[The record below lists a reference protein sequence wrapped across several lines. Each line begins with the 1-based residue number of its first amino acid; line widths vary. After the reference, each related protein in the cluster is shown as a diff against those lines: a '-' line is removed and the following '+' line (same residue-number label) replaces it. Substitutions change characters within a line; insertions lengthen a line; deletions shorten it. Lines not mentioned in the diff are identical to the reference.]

1 MSAIDFTALR
11 RSCAQ
16 ALAEDGQFGDAWVR
30 SAFEAVDRTLFA
42 PPRFWIK
49 AVREGGGFP
58 LIDRDT
64 DPEGWART
72 VYSPGC
78 ALVTQMDDGATAYA
92 DGAAGRFT
100 SSLSEL
106 RVVAR
111 QLSHLGLERGHRVL
125 HIGTGSGYD
134 CALIAERTPADHVV
148 TLEVDGRLA
157 EDARRN
163 LATAGHGGVRT
174 VIGDGERGWPGGGP
188 YDRVLC
194 TASAMRVPPAW
205 IEQTR
210 PGGIVLT
217 PYRGLALVR
226 LVVAEDGRTACGP
239 VVDAMTFMALRGQRA
254 ADAVEMREI
263 ISATLSESDKSR
275 TDVDLSPVEHELGAE
290 FLLHALVPGIRVAF
304 GGQTWW
310 FEAHDGASWAAWKPD
325 GRVRQWGTRR
335 LAEEAAQ
342 AVTAWQ
348 NAGAPAL
355 TDLGLTVSAD
365 GECLWVRDPEG
376 PSWRLRAAA

>member
-1 MSAIDFTALR
+1 MTTIDFTSLR
-11 RSCAQ
+11 RSCVQ
-16 ALAEDGQFGDAWVR
+16 HLDEDGQFTDPWVR

-49 AVREGGGFP
+49 AEREGGGFP

-64 DPEGWART
+64 APEAWAHA
-72 VYSPGC
+72 VYSPAR

-111 QLSHLGLERGHRVL
+111 QLSHLGLEPGHRVL

-134 CALIAERTPADHVV
+134 CALLAERAPADRVV
-148 TLEVDGRLA
+148 TVEVDDRLA
-157 EDARRN
+157 EGARHN
-163 LATAGHGGVRT
+163 LAAAGYGDVRA
-174 VIGDGERGWPGGGP
+174 VIGDGALGWPGGGP

-194 TASAMRVPPAW
+194 TASAMRVPSAW
-205 IEQTR
+205 IGQTR

-226 LVVAEDGRTACGP
+226 LVVAGDGKTACGP
-239 VVDAMTFMALRGQRA
+239 VVDAMTFMMLRGQRA

-263 ISATLSESDKSR
+263 ISSALPESDKSR
-275 TDVDLSPVEHELGAE
+275 TDADLSPVEHELGAE

-304 GGQTWW
+304 GRETWW
-310 FEAHDGASWAAWKPD
+310 FEAHDGASWSAWKPD
-325 GRVRQWGTRR
+325 GRVRQWGPRR
-335 LAEEAAQ
+335 LVEEAAQ
-342 AVTAWQ
+342 AVTEWRE
-348 NAGAPAL
+348 AGAPAL
-355 TDLGLTVSAD
+355 TDLGLTVGAD
-365 GECLWVRDPEG
+365 GECLWAHGPEG
-376 PSWRLRAAA
+376 PSWTLA